1 MGSIL
6 VTKATGTTG
15 RYVVRG
21 LAERGVAVKAGSRSP
36 AVAAE
41 GDIVPV
47 RFDWDDRSTWA
58 SAVDGTDAIYL
69 VKPESDE
76 VTEIIRD
83 FVHLVEDSGATRIV
97 LLSEI
102 AAETRAGDAHEL
114 QVEQIIEQ
122 SNLDYAILRPNWF
135 MQDFI
140 DERFFGNLIRREGV
154 IVMTTG
160 GSAMSWIDARDI
172 ATVAVE
178 LLIGQNCGK
187 QALTLTGPGAF
198 TLEQLAD
205 RISAAAGAVVLPL
218 EEATEAAETR
228 MRNAGAPEQFIEY
241 FSNIGRSIM
250 KGDTA
255 VVTDVVAQITGQQP
269 RSLDAFLAEHAP
281 SLQRVGE

>member
-1 MGSIL
+1 
-6 VTKATGTTG
+6 
-15 RYVVRG
+15 
-21 LAERGVAVKAGSRSP
+21 
-36 AVAAE
+36 
-41 GDIVPV
+41 
-47 RFDWDDRSTWA
+47 
-58 SAVDGTDAIYL
+58 
-69 VKPESDE
+69 
-76 VTEIIRD
+76 
-83 FVHLVEDSGATRIV
+83 
-97 LLSEI
+97 
-102 AAETRAGDAHEL
+102 
-114 QVEQIIEQ
+114 
-122 SNLDYAILRPNWF
+122 
-135 MQDFI
+135 
-140 DERFFGNLIRREGV
+140 
-154 IVMTTG
+154 MTTG

-172 ATVAVE
+172 AAVAVE

-269 RSLDAFLAEHAP
+269 RSLDVFLAEHAP

>member
-41 GDIVPV
+41 GDIAPV

-172 ATVAVE
+172 AAVAVE

>member
-255 VVTDVVAQITGQQP
+255 VVTDVVAQMTGQQP

>member
-172 ATVAVE
+172 AAVAVE

>member
-21 LAERGVAVKAGSRSP
+21 LAERAVAVKAGSRSP

-160 GSAMSWIDARDI
+160 DSAMSWIDARDI
-172 ATVAVE
+172 AAVAVE